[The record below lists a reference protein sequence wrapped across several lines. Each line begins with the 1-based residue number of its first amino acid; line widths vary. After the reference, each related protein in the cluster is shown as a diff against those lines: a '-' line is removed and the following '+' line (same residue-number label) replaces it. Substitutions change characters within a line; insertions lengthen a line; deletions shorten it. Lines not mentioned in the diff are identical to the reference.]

1 MAYKPQVLETAAGG
15 TGLSAAGTS
24 GNVLTS
30 NGTIWTSA
38 PPSGGGG
45 GLTFNNVTGTT
56 QAMAVNNGYIAN
68 NASLVTFTLPST
80 ATIGQIVQVVGAGAG
95 GWTIAQNSGQVM
107 HFGNINS
114 TSGVGGSL
122 SSSNQYDG
130 IQLICTATNTDWTC
144 TGVFQGNPNAI

>member
-15 TGLSAAGTS
+15 TGLSTAGTS

-30 NGTIWTSA
+30 NGTIWVSS

-68 NASLVTFTLPST
+68 NASLVTFTLPAT

-95 GWTIAQNSGQVM
+95 GWTIVENASQIMHVGNQN
-107 HFGNINS
+107 
-114 TSGVGGSL
+114 TTATTGSL
-122 SSSNQYDG
+122 SSTNQYDG
-130 IQLICTATNTDWTC
+130 VQLICTATNTDWTV
-144 TGVFQGNPNAI
+144 TGVFQGNLTVV